1 MRTDGT
7 FEGFGDNEAP
17 PASLVTVAP
26 HSVRAVASLTMPADG
41 PAAGPD
47 RRLQD
52 DQVTAVLHTD
62 PRACTGSISAQPGPS
77 GDTLFADVAAAILVV
92 ALALLHLRR
101 MLECSHAPPPAPE
114 WMCATD
120 PFASWS
126 FVPVHGLAALAGVAW
141 ACQAVRGGLGQAWR
155 CVSRYSSAAPANA
168 ASARQLE
175 LFLAAW
181 SLCWFS
187 PASPFAATADC
198 ADSDE
203 QCGRWA
209 ASGECERNSA
219 FMATTCRAA
228 CKLCVAT
235 LAGGAHAGRG
245 PPSLPRAAT
254 LCAGG
259 LLLLLAAARLLLSAL
274 GDGTRRH
281 LARLATLLC
290 RPVRWLAALALRS
303 PLGPTLRAAVRV
315 LGACLRSA
323 RAMLGAVLRPLSQVS
338 AAVGAALAHA
348 FRRRLIVVL
357 GGTLEEQGS
366 KGL

>member
-1 MRTDGT
+1 MRNDGT

-17 PASLVTVAP
+17 PASFVTVAP
-26 HSVRAVASLTMPADG
+26 HSVRAVASLTMPADR

-47 RRLQD
+47 RRLHD

-92 ALALLHLRR
+92 ALALMHLRR
-101 MLECSHAPPPAPE
+101 TLECSHAPPPAPE

-155 CVSRYSSAAPANA
+155 CVSRYSPAAPAHA
-168 ASARQLE
+168 GSARQLE

-209 ASGECERNSA
+209 ASGECERNGA

-235 LAGGAHAGRG
+235 LASGAHAGRG

-281 LARLATLLC
+281 LARLVTLLC
-290 RPVRWLAALALRS
+290 RPCAGWRAGCAAARRRCARRCACR
-303 PLGPTLRAAVRV
+303 RAP
-315 LGACLRSA
+315 GARHA
-323 RAMLGAVLRPLSQVS
+323 RCVLRPLSRC
-338 AAVGAALAHA
+338 AAVAAALAHA
-348 FRRRLIVVL
+348 F
-357 GGTLEEQGS
+357 GGG
-366 KGL
+366 

>member
-1 MRTDGT
+1 MRPDDT
-7 FEGFGDNEAP
+7 FEGFGDEAP
-17 PASLVTVAP
+17 PARLVTVAP
-26 HSVRAVASLTMPADG
+26 HSVRTVASLTMPADG
-41 PAAGPD
+41 PPAGPA
-47 RRLQD
+47 RLQD
-52 DQVTAVLHTD
+52 DQVTITAVLHTD
-62 PRACTGSISAQPGPS
+62 PRACSGSISARPGPS

-101 MLECSHAPPPAPE
+101 MLECSHAPSAPE

-126 FVPVHGLAALAGVAW
+126 FVPMHGLAALAGVSW

-155 CVSRYSSAAPANA
+155 CCSRYSSAAPANA

-209 ASGECERNSA
+209 ASGECERNGD
-219 FMATTCRAA
+219 FMAKTCRAA

-245 PPSLPRAAT
+245 APSLPRAAA

-259 LLLLLAAARLLLSAL
+259 LLLLLAATRLLLSAL
-274 GDGTRRH
+274 GDGTRR
-281 LARLATLLC
+281 RLGRLVTLLC

-315 LGACLRSA
+315 LGTCILSA
-323 RAMLGAVLRPLSQVS
+323 RAMLSAVLRPLSQVG
-338 AAVGAALAHA
+338 AAVGTAIANA

-357 GGTLEEQGS
+357 GGSLEEGS

>member
-1 MRTDGT
+1 MRNDGT

-17 PASLVTVAP
+17 PASFVTVAP
-26 HSVRAVASLTMPADG
+26 HSVRAVASLTMPVDG

-62 PRACTGSISAQPGPS
+62 PRACSGSISAQPGPS

-101 MLECSHAPPPAPE
+101 MLECSHAPPLAPE

-155 CVSRYSSAAPANA
+155 CVSRYSPAAPANA

-209 ASGECERNSA
+209 ASGECERNGA

-228 CKLCVAT
+228 CKLCV
-235 LAGGAHAGRG
+235 AGGAHAGRG

-281 LARLATLLC
+281 LARLVTLLC